1 MALTGRDT
9 ELKELGELVEGPDDR
24 SGVLIR
30 GEAGIGKSALAA
42 ATAAAASV
50 AGLKVLRTT
59 GAEAERNLA
68 FAGLHQLLYPVRSG
82 VAQLPGPQRDALET
96 ALGLASGA
104 EPSAYLVGLAALTL
118 LAEEAAAKPLLLVA
132 EDVHWLDR
140 ASADVLAFVA
150 RRIETEPIV
159 LLATL
164 RDGAE
169 SPLADA
175 GLTPM
180 TLDRLAPEAAAEL
193 LDAVAPR
200 LAPRA
205 RTRVLAEAAGLPLA
219 LTELPAAVG
228 ELDGLDPVLPL
239 TERLERT
246 FTARVAA
253 LPEATRTALLVAA
266 LNETTSLSETL
277 TATGALLGMGGT
289 GAPGGGDVDASGA
302 EVCAGGVAGSGA
314 EAGAGRSGSGAGAA
328 GRGGARAGVEAEVA
342 RSGAAG
348 SGAKPGSG
356 RSSGG
361 RSDAGA
367 AAGSGAGGSGAE
379 SSVAGCGGGAGSG
392 VEAGA
397 AGRKAAARPP
407 AAAFP
412 APVAD
417 AAILAPAVEAGLVDL
432 PAGAVTFRHPLMRS
446 AIPASATPLERRN
459 AHLALGQTLRD
470 QPDRRAWHQA
480 AASSGPDETVAAE
493 LERAAE
499 RARFR
504 GGAAAAVAA
513 LEQAARL
520 SPGADD
526 KTDRLLL
533 AAELAV
539 ESGRRETAERLV
551 HAAAPVDPRRR
562 ATAARLLSEFEDGVR
577 EDPARV
583 AELARTAASVADG
596 GQHDAALRILWS
608 AAMRCFWTEP
618 GAAAREAL
626 LDVADRLPVPD
637 HDPRIVA
644 VTAYVAPF
652 DRGEAVLAHLRELV
666 AKTGADPEVDR
677 YLGSAALQVGAFDL
691 AARFSAAAAP
701 GLRAQG
707 RLGLLPRAL
716 AVQAWSRVRLGD
728 LAGAGPAA
736 AEAVRFAR
744 ETGQPFMG
752 GLATAVQA
760 EIAALRG
767 EHKQAKAL
775 ADEAERAGLA
785 AGARPV
791 LATVQLTRGLTS
803 LSEGRFEDAFADLRR
818 LLDPADP
825 AYQLALRTYC
835 VAELTEAAVR
845 AGRTDELRDVLAELE
860 PLAARTP
867 APALHIGLRYAR
879 AVLDPSDERFAE
891 ALRADLTG
899 WPAERGRVH
908 LAFGEWLRRQR
919 RVVESRTHLRTA
931 RKTFDAL
938 GLAAWADRARRELRS
953 AGESSPNR
961 GPDARDKLT
970 PHELSIAQ
978 LAADGL
984 TNREIGQRLYLSHRT
999 VGTHLHRIFPKLGVS
1014 SRADLA
1020 EKLKTLEG

>member
-1 MALTGRDT
+1 MALSGRDT
-9 ELKELGELVEGPDDR
+9 ELKELGELVDGPEDR
-24 SGVLIR
+24 SGVVIR
-30 GEAGIGKSALAA
+30 GEAGIGKSALVASAA
-42 ATAAAASV
+42 EAASV
-50 AGLKVLRTT
+50 AGLRVLRTT
-59 GAEAERNLA
+59 GAEAERNLPY
-68 FAGLHQLLYPVRSG
+68 AGLHQLLYPVRAG
-82 VAQLPGPQRDALET
+82 VAELPGPQRDALRT

-104 EPSAYLVGLAALTL
+104 EPGPYLVGLAALTL
-118 LAEEAAAKPLLLVA
+118 LADVAAARPLLLVA
-132 EDVHWLDR
+132 EDAHWLDR

-159 LLATL
+159 LVATL
-164 RDGAE
+164 REGFE

-175 GLTPM
+175 GLASM
-180 TLDRLAPEAAAEL
+180 VLDRLPPDAAAAL

-200 LAPRA
+200 LAPA
-205 RTRVLAEAAGLPLA
+205 VRTRLLAEAAGLPLA
-219 LTELPAAVG
+219 LTELPAAVAD
-228 ELDGLDPVLPL
+228 LDGVDPVLPL

-246 FTARVAA
+246 FTGRVAL
-253 LPEATRTALLVAA
+253 LPEVTRTALLVAA
-266 LNETTSLSETL
+266 LNETTSVTETL
-277 TATGALLGMGGT
+277 AATGALLET
-289 GAPGGGDVDASGA
+289 V
-302 EVCAGGVAGSGA
+302 
-314 EAGAGRSGSGAGAA
+314 
-328 GRGGARAGVEAEVA
+328 VE
-342 RSGAAG
+342 
-348 SGAKPGSG
+348 P
-356 RSSGG
+356 
-361 RSDAGA
+361 
-367 AAGSGAGGSGAE
+367 E
-379 SSVAGCGGGAGSG
+379 S
-392 VEAGA
+392 
-397 AGRKAAARPP
+397 
-407 AAAFP
+407 
-412 APVAD
+412 
-417 AAILAPAVEAGLVDL
+417 LAPAVEARLVEL
-432 PAGAVTFRHPLMRS
+432 SAGAVTFRHPLMRS
-446 AIPASATPLERRN
+446 AIPASATPLDRRN
-459 AHLALGQTLRD
+459 AHLALVEALRD

-480 AASSGPDETVAAE
+480 AATAGPDEAVAAE

-499 RARFR
+499 RARYR

-520 SPGADD
+520 SPDAGAR
-526 KTDRLLL
+526 TDRLLL

-551 HAAAPVDPRRR
+551 RAADPADPRRR
-562 ATAARLLSEFEDGVR
+562 ATAGRLLSEFEDGVR

-583 AELARTAASVADG
+583 AELARTAASVAAD

-618 GAAAREAL
+618 GTQARKDL
-626 LDVADRLPVPD
+626 LEVADRLPVPD
-637 HDPRIVA
+637 GDPRIVA

-652 DRGEAVLAHLRELV
+652 ERGAAVLGHLRELV
-666 AKTGADPEVDR
+666 ARTGADPEVDR

-716 AVQAWSRVRLGD
+716 AVLAWSRVRLGD
-728 LAGAGPAA
+728 LAGAVPAA

-744 ETGQPFMG
+744 ETGQPFMA

-767 EHKQAKAL
+767 DHKQAKTL

-791 LATVQLTRGLTS
+791 LATVQLTRGLTG
-803 LSEGRFEDAFADLRR
+803 LGEGRFEDAFADLRR

-825 AYQLALRTYC
+825 AYQLALRAYF

-845 AGRTDELRDVLAELE
+845 AGRTGELRDILAELDR
-860 PLAARTP
+860 PDTP
-867 APALHIGLRYAR
+867 SPALRIGLRYAR
-879 AVLDPSDERFAE
+879 AVLDPSDELFAE
-891 ALRADLTG
+891 ALHADLAG

-938 GLAAWADRARRELRS
+938 GMTAWAERARRELRS

-978 LAADGL
+978 LAAEGL

-1020 EKLKTLEG
+1020 GTLKSLEG

>member
-1 MALTGRDT
+1 MALHGREA
-9 ELKELGELVEGPDDR
+9 ELKELGELVDGPEDR
-24 SGVLIR
+24 SGVVLR
-30 GEAGIGKSALAA
+30 GEAGIGKSALVAE
-42 ATAAAASV
+42 TAAAASV
-50 AGLKVLRTT
+50 AGLRVLRTT

-68 FAGLHQLLYPVRSG
+68 YAGLHQLLHPVRAG
-82 VAQLPGPQRDALET
+82 VAELPAPQRDALRT
-96 ALGLASGA
+96 ALGLAAGA
-104 EPSAYLVGLAALTL
+104 EPGAYLVGLATLTL

-159 LLATL
+159 LVATL
-164 RDGAE
+164 RDGAS
-169 SPLADA
+169 SPLLDA
-175 GLTPM
+175 GLAPM
-180 TLDRLAPEAAAEL
+180 VLDRLGPDEAADL

-200 LAPRA
+200 LAPA
-205 RTRVLAEAAGLPLA
+205 VRTRLLTEAAGHPLA
-219 LTELPAAVG
+219 LTELPLGLAD
-228 ELDGLDPVLPL
+228 LDGLDPVLPL

-246 FTARVAA
+246 FTARVTG
-253 LPEATRTALLVAA
+253 LPPATRTALLVAA
-266 LNETTSLSETL
+266 LNETTSLAETL
-277 TATGALLGMGGT
+277 TATGALLGADEGGVP
-289 GAPGGGDVDASGA
+289 ASGGDARLGGMLGA
-302 EVCAGGVAGSGA
+302 EPVP
-314 EAGAGRSGSGAGAA
+314 GSGAGPESGLPPHDRPSAPCL
-328 GRGGARAGVEAEVA
+328 RVEPE
-342 RSGAAG
+342 
-348 SGAKPGSG
+348 
-356 RSSGG
+356 
-361 RSDAGA
+361 
-367 AAGSGAGGSGAE
+367 
-379 SSVAGCGGGAGSG
+379 
-392 VEAGA
+392 
-397 AGRKAAARPP
+397 
-407 AAAFP
+407 
-412 APVAD
+412 
-417 AAILAPAVEAGLVDL
+417 ILAPAVEARLVEL
-432 PAGAVTFRHPLMRS
+432 SAGAVTFRHPLMRS
-446 AIPASATPLERRN
+446 AIPAAATPTERRRV
-459 AHLALGQTLRD
+459 HLALAEALHD
-470 QPDRRAWHQA
+470 QPDRRAWHRA
-480 AASSGPDETVAAE
+480 AATAGPDETVAGE
-493 LERAAE
+493 LDRTAD
-499 RARFR
+499 RARYR
-504 GGAAAAVAA
+504 GGAAAAIAA

-520 SPGADD
+520 SERPEHR
-526 KTDRLLL
+526 TERLLK

-539 ESGRRETAERLV
+539 DSGRRETAERLV
-551 HAAAPVDPRRR
+551 HAAKPVGKSHR
-562 ATAARLLSEFEDGVR
+562 ATASRLLSEFEDGLR

-583 AELARTAASVADG
+583 AELAVTAEAVAADG
-596 GQHDAALRILWS
+596 ETAAALRILWS

-618 GAAAREAL
+618 GGAARKAL
-626 LDVADRLPVPD
+626 LDVADRLPVPAD
-637 HDPRIVA
+637 DPRVVA

-652 DRGEAVLAHLRELV
+652 ERGEVVLARLKKL
-666 AKTGADPEVDR
+666 AGATGADPEVDR

-707 RLGLLPRAL
+707 RLGPLPRAL

-728 LAGAGPAA
+728 LAAAVPVA
-736 AEAVRFAR
+736 AEAARFAR
-744 ETGQPFMG
+744 ETGQPFMY

-767 EHKQAKAL
+767 EHRQAKTL

-791 LATVQLTRGLTS
+791 LATVQLTRGLTA

-825 AYQLALRTYC
+825 AYQLALRAYC

-845 AGRTDELRDVLAELE
+845 AGQTDAMRDILAELE
-860 PLAARTP
+860 PLAKGTP
-867 APALHIGLRYAR
+867 SPALHVGLRYAR
-879 AVLDPSDERFAE
+879 AVLDPADERFAE

-931 RKTFDAL
+931 RETFDAL
-938 GLAAWADRARRELRS
+938 GMTAWAERARRELRS

-961 GPDARDKLT
+961 GPDAREKLT

-1020 EKLKTLEG
+1020 GILKTLEG

>member
-1 MALTGRDT
+1 MALIGRDT
-9 ELKELGELVEGPDDR
+9 ELKELGELVDGPADR
-24 SGVLIR
+24 SGVVIR
-30 GEAGIGKSALAA
+30 GEAGIGKSALVA

-50 AGLKVLRTT
+50 AGLRVLRTT

-68 FAGLHQLLYPVRSG
+68 YAGLHQLLYPVRAG
-82 VAQLPGPQRDALET
+82 VTELPEPQRDALRT

-118 LAEEAAAKPLLLVA
+118 LADEAAAKPLLLVA
-132 EDVHWLDR
+132 EDAHWLDR

-150 RRIETEPIV
+150 RRIEAEPIV
-159 LLATL
+159 LVATL
-164 RDGAE
+164 RDGFE

-175 GLTPM
+175 GLAPM
-180 TLDRLAPEAAAEL
+180 VLDRLPADTAAAL
-193 LDAVAPR
+193 LDSVAPR
-200 LAPRA
+200 LAPA
-205 RTRVLAEAAGLPLA
+205 VRTRLLAEAAGLPLA
-219 LTELPAAVG
+219 LTELPSAVA
-228 ELDGLDPVLPL
+228 EPAVLDPVLPL

-253 LPEATRTALLVAA
+253 LPEVTRTALLVAA
-266 LNETTSLSETL
+266 LNETTSLTETL
-277 TATGALLGMGGT
+277 VATSALLG
-289 GAPGGGDVDASGA
+289 VDAD
-302 EVCAGGVAGSGA
+302 
-314 EAGAGRSGSGAGAA
+314 
-328 GRGGARAGVEAEVA
+328 
-342 RSGAAG
+342 
-348 SGAKPGSG
+348 P
-356 RSSGG
+356 
-361 RSDAGA
+361 
-367 AAGSGAGGSGAE
+367 
-379 SSVAGCGGGAGSG
+379 
-392 VEAGA
+392 
-397 AGRKAAARPP
+397 
-407 AAAFP
+407 
-412 APVAD
+412 
-417 AAILAPAVEAGLVDL
+417 AILAPAVEARLIEL
-432 PAGAVTFRHPLMRS
+432 SAGTVTFRHPLMRS
-446 AIPASATPLERRN
+446 AIPASATPLDRRN
-459 AHLALGQTLRD
+459 AHLALVEALRD

-480 AASSGPDETVAAE
+480 AASAGPDETVAAE
-493 LERAAE
+493 LERTAE

-504 GGAAAAVAA
+504 GGAAAAIAA

-520 SPGADD
+520 SPGADRR
-526 KTDRLLL
+526 TDRLLL

-551 HAAAPVDPRRR
+551 HAANPADPRRR
-562 ATAARLLSEFEDGVR
+562 ATAGRLLSEFEDGVR

-583 AELARTAASVADG
+583 AALARTAADVAAD
-596 GQHDAALRILWS
+596 GQHDAAMRILWS

-618 GAAAREAL
+618 GPEARKDL
-626 LDVADRLPVPD
+626 LDVADRLPVPGS
-637 HDPRIVA
+637 DPRIVA

-652 DRGEAVLAHLRELV
+652 ERGEAVLGHLRELV
-666 AKTGADPEVDR
+666 SRTGADPEVDR

-728 LAGAGPAA
+728 LAGAVPAA
-736 AEAVRFAR
+736 AEAARFAR
-744 ETGQPFMG
+744 ETGQPFMAG
-752 GLATAVQA
+752 FATAVQA

-767 EHKQAKAL
+767 DHKQAKTL

-791 LATVQLTRGLTS
+791 LATVQLTRGLTN

-825 AYQLALRTYC
+825 AYQLALRAYC
-835 VAELTEAAVR
+835 VPELTEAAVR
-845 AGRTDELRDVLAELE
+845 AGQTDALRDVVAELE
-860 PLAARTP
+860 ALGTS
-867 APALHIGLRYAR
+867 APALRIGLRYAR
-879 AVLDPSDERFAE
+879 AVLDPGDELFAA
-891 ALRADLTG
+891 ALDADLTG

-938 GLAAWADRARRELRS
+938 GMAAWADRARRELRS

-978 LAADGL
+978 LAAEGL

-1020 EKLKTLEG
+1020 GMLKTLEG

>member
-9 ELKELGELVEGPDDR
+9 ELKELGELVDGPEDR

-30 GEAGIGKSALAA
+30 GEAGIGKSALVAS
-42 ATAAAASV
+42 TAAAASV
-50 AGLKVLRTT
+50 AGLRVLRTT

-68 FAGLHQLLYPVRSG
+68 YAGLHQLLHPVRAG
-82 VAQLPGPQRDALET
+82 VAELPAPQRDALQT

-104 EPSAYLVGLAALTL
+104 KPSAYLVGLAVLTL

-159 LLATL
+159 LVATL

-169 SPLADA
+169 SPLLSA
-175 GLTPM
+175 GLTSM
-180 TLDRLAPEAAAEL
+180 VLERLPADAAAEV
-193 LDAVAPR
+193 LDSVAPR
-200 LAPRA
+200 LAPA
-205 RTRVLAEAAGLPLA
+205 VRTRLLAEAAGLPLA
-219 LTELPAAVG
+219 LTELPAAVAS
-228 ELDGLDPVLPL
+228 LDGVDPVLPL

-266 LNETTSLSETL
+266 LNETTSLAETL
-277 TATGALLGMGGT
+277 AATDALLGTGT
-289 GAPGGGDVDASGA
+289 T
-302 EVCAGGVAGSGA
+302 
-314 EAGAGRSGSGAGAA
+314 
-328 GRGGARAGVEAEVA
+328 
-342 RSGAAG
+342 
-348 SGAKPGSG
+348 
-356 RSSGG
+356 
-361 RSDAGA
+361 A
-367 AAGSGAGGSGAE
+367 AAD
-379 SSVAGCGGGAGSG
+379 
-392 VEAGA
+392 
-397 AGRKAAARPP
+397 P
-407 AAAFP
+407 
-412 APVAD
+412 
-417 AAILAPAVEAGLVDL
+417 AILAPAVEARLIEL
-432 PAGAVTFRHPLMRS
+432 SAGAVTFRHPLMRS
-446 AIPASATPLERRN
+446 AIPASATPLDRRN
-459 AHLALGQTLRD
+459 AHLALVEALRD

-480 AASSGPDETVAAE
+480 AATAGPDETVAGE
-493 LERAAE
+493 LERTAE

-504 GGAAAAVAA
+504 GGAAAAIAA

-520 SPGADD
+520 SPDAGDR
-526 KTDRLLL
+526 TDRLLL

-551 HAAAPVDPRRR
+551 HAASPADPRRR
-562 ATAARLLSEFEDGVR
+562 ATAGRLLSEFEDGVR

-583 AELARTAASVADG
+583 AELARTAASVAED
-596 GQHDAALRILWS
+596 GQHDAAMRILWS

-618 GAAAREAL
+618 GPEARKAL
-626 LDVADRLPVPD
+626 LDVADRLPIPD
-637 HDPRIVA
+637 GDPRIVA
-644 VTAYVAPF
+644 VSAYVAPF
-652 DRGEAVLAHLRELV
+652 ERGEAVLGHLRELV

-728 LAGAGPAA
+728 LAGAVPAA

-744 ETGQPFMG
+744 ETGQPFMA

-767 EHKQAKAL
+767 EHKQAKTL

-791 LATVQLTRGLTS
+791 LATVQLTRGLAG

-845 AGRTDELRDVLAELE
+845 AGRTAELREVVTGLE
-860 PLAARTP
+860 CLDTP
-867 APALHIGLRYAR
+867 SPALHIGLRYAR
-879 AVLDPSDERFAE
+879 AVLDPSDELFAE
-891 ALRADLTG
+891 ALDSAG

-908 LAFGEWLRRQR
+908 LAYGEWLRRQR

-938 GLAAWADRARRELRS
+938 GMAAWADRARRELRS

-978 LAADGL
+978 LAAEGL

-1020 EKLKTLEG
+1020 GMLKTLEG

>member
-1 MALTGRDT
+1 MALIGRDT
-9 ELKELGELVEGPDDR
+9 ELKELGELVDGPEDR
-24 SGVLIR
+24 SGVVIR
-30 GEAGIGKSALAA
+30 GEAGIGKSALVAE
-42 ATAAAASV
+42 TAAAASV
-50 AGLKVLRTT
+50 AGLRVLRTT

-68 FAGLHQLLYPVRSG
+68 YAGLHQLLYPVRAG
-82 VAQLPGPQRDALET
+82 VANLPEPQRDALRT

-118 LAEEAAAKPLLLVA
+118 LAEEAVAKPLLLVA
-132 EDVHWLDR
+132 EDAHWLDR

-150 RRIETEPIV
+150 RRIEAEPIV
-159 LLATL
+159 LVATL
-164 RDGAE
+164 RDGFE
-169 SPLADA
+169 SPLLEA
-175 GLTPM
+175 GLAPM
-180 TLDRLAPEAAAEL
+180 VLDRLPADAAAEV

-200 LAPRA
+200 LAPPV
-205 RTRVLAEAAGLPLA
+205 RTRLLAEAAGLPLA
-219 LTELPAAVG
+219 LTELPSAVG

-253 LPEATRTALLVAA
+253 LPEVTRTALLVAA
-266 LNETTSLSETL
+266 LNETTSLTETL
-277 TATGALLGMGGT
+277 TATGTLLG
-289 GAPGGGDVDASGA
+289 
-302 EVCAGGVAGSGA
+302 VAA
-314 EAGAGRSGSGAGAA
+314 
-328 GRGGARAGVEAEVA
+328 
-342 RSGAAG
+342 
-348 SGAKPGSG
+348 
-356 RSSGG
+356 
-361 RSDAGA
+361 D
-367 AAGSGAGGSGAE
+367 
-379 SSVAGCGGGAGSG
+379 
-392 VEAGA
+392 
-397 AGRKAAARPP
+397 P
-407 AAAFP
+407 A
-412 APVAD
+412 V
-417 AAILAPAVEAGLVDL
+417 LAPAVEARLIEL
-432 PAGAVTFRHPLMRS
+432 SAGAVTFRHPLMRS
-446 AIPASATPLERRN
+446 ALPASATPLDRRN
-459 AHLALGQTLRD
+459 AHLALVDALRD

-480 AASSGPDETVAAE
+480 AACAGPDETVAAA
-493 LERAAE
+493 LVRTAE

-504 GGAAAAVAA
+504 GGAAAAISA

-520 SPGADD
+520 SPDTGDR
-526 KTDRLLL
+526 TDRLLL

-551 HAAAPVDPRRR
+551 HAANPADARRR
-562 ATAARLLSEFEDGVR
+562 ATAGRLLSEFEDGVR

-583 AELARTAASVADG
+583 AELARTAAAVAAD

-618 GAAAREAL
+618 GPEARQEL
-626 LDVADRLPVPD
+626 LDVADRLPVPGA
-637 HDPRIVA
+637 DPRIVA

-652 DRGEAVLAHLRELV
+652 ERGEAVLGHLRDLV
-666 AKTGADPEVDR
+666 SRTGADPEVDR

-728 LAGAGPAA
+728 LAGAVPAA

-744 ETGQPFMG
+744 ETGQPFMAG
-752 GLATAVQA
+752 FATAVQA

-767 EHKQAKAL
+767 DHKQAKTL

-791 LATVQLTRGLTS
+791 LATVQLTRGLTN

-825 AYQLALRTYC
+825 AYQPALRAYC
-835 VAELTEAAVR
+835 VPELTEAAVR
-845 AGRTDELRDVLAELE
+845 AGQTDALRDVVAGLE
-860 PLAARTP
+860 ALGAP
-867 APALHIGLRYAR
+867 APALRIGLRYAR

-891 ALRADLTG
+891 ALDADLTG

-938 GLAAWADRARRELRS
+938 GMAAWADRARRELRS

-978 LAADGL
+978 LAAEGL

-1020 EKLKTLEG
+1020 GMLKTLEG

>member
-9 ELKELGELVEGPDDR
+9 ELKELGELVDGPEDR
-24 SGVLIR
+24 GGVLIR
-30 GEAGIGKSALAA
+30 GEAGIGKSALVAS
-42 ATAAAASV
+42 TAAAASV
-50 AGLKVLRTT
+50 AGLRVLRTT
-59 GAEAERNLA
+59 GAEAEQNLA
-68 FAGLHQLLYPVRSG
+68 YAGLHQLLHPVRAG
-82 VAQLPGPQRDALET
+82 VAELPAPQRDALRT

-104 EPSAYLVGLAALTL
+104 EPSAYLVGLAVLTL

-159 LLATL
+159 LVATL

-169 SPLADA
+169 SPLLSA
-175 GLTPM
+175 GLTSM
-180 TLDRLAPEAAAEL
+180 VLERLPADAAAEV
-193 LDAVAPR
+193 LDSVAPR
-200 LAPRA
+200 LAPA
-205 RTRVLAEAAGLPLA
+205 VRTRLLAEAAGLPLA
-219 LTELPAAVG
+219 LTELPAAVAS
-228 ELDGLDPVLPL
+228 LDGVDPVLPL

-253 LPEATRTALLVAA
+253 LPAATRTALLVAA
-266 LNETTSLSETL
+266 LNETTSLAETL
-277 TATGALLGMGGT
+277 AATDALLGTGT
-289 GAPGGGDVDASGA
+289 AT
-302 EVCAGGVAGSGA
+302 E
-314 EAGAGRSGSGAGAA
+314 RAA
-328 GRGGARAGVEAEVA
+328 
-342 RSGAAG
+342 
-348 SGAKPGSG
+348 
-356 RSSGG
+356 
-361 RSDAGA
+361 D
-367 AAGSGAGGSGAE
+367 
-379 SSVAGCGGGAGSG
+379 
-392 VEAGA
+392 
-397 AGRKAAARPP
+397 P
-407 AAAFP
+407 A
-412 APVAD
+412 V
-417 AAILAPAVEAGLVDL
+417 LAPAVEARLVEL
-432 PAGAVTFRHPLMRS
+432 SAGAVTFRHPLMRS
-446 AIPASATPLERRN
+446 AIPASATPLDRRN
-459 AHLALGQTLRD
+459 AHLALVEALRD

-480 AASSGPDETVAAE
+480 AATAGPDETVAGE
-493 LERAAE
+493 LERTAE

-504 GGAAAAVAA
+504 GGAAAAIAA

-520 SPGADD
+520 SPDAGAR
-526 KTDRLLL
+526 TDRLLL

-551 HAAAPVDPRRR
+551 HAANPADPRRR
-562 ATAARLLSEFEDGVR
+562 ATAGRLLSEFEDGVR

-583 AELARTAASVADG
+583 AELARTAASVAEDG
-596 GQHDAALRILWS
+596 HHDAAMRILWS

-618 GAAAREAL
+618 GPKARKAL
-626 LDVADRLPVPD
+626 LDVADRLPIPD
-637 HDPRIVA
+637 GDPRIVA

-652 DRGEAVLAHLRELV
+652 ERGAAVLGHLRELV

-716 AVQAWSRVRLGD
+716 AVLAWSRVRLGD
-728 LAGAGPAA
+728 LAGAVPAA

-744 ETGQPFMG
+744 ETGQPFMA

-791 LATVQLTRGLTS
+791 LATVQLTRGLAG

-845 AGRTDELRDVLAELE
+845 AGRTGELREVVAGLE
-860 PLAARTP
+860 CLDTP
-867 APALHIGLRYAR
+867 SPALHIGLRYAR
-879 AVLDPSDERFAE
+879 AVLDPSDERFAK
-891 ALRADLTG
+891 ALDSAG

-908 LAFGEWLRRQR
+908 LAYGEWLRRQR

-938 GLAAWADRARRELRS
+938 GMAAWADRARRELRS

-978 LAADGL
+978 LAAEGL

-1020 EKLKTLEG
+1020 GMLKTLEG

>member
-1 MALTGRDT
+1 MALSGRDT
-9 ELKELGELVEGPDDR
+9 ELKELGELVDGPEDR

-30 GEAGIGKSALAA
+30 GEAGIGKSALVAE
-42 ATAAAASV
+42 TAAAASV
-50 AGLKVLRTT
+50 AGLRVLRTT

-68 FAGLHQLLYPVRSG
+68 YAGLHQLLYPVRAG
-82 VAQLPGPQRDALET
+82 VAELPAPPRDALRT
-96 ALGLASGA
+96 ALGLAAGA
-104 EPSAYLVGLAALTL
+104 EPSAYLAGLAALTL
-118 LAEEAAAKPLLLVA
+118 LAEEAAVKPLLLVA

-164 RDGAE
+164 RDGEE
-169 SPLADA
+169 SPLLDA
-175 GLTPM
+175 GLTSM
-180 TLDRLAPEAAAEL
+180 VLGRLPADAAAEV
-193 LDAVAPR
+193 LDSVAPR
-200 LAPRA
+200 LAPA
-205 RTRVLAEAAGLPLA
+205 VRTRLLAEAAGLPLA
-219 LTELPAAVG
+219 LTELPAAVAS
-228 ELDGLDPVLPL
+228 LDGLDPVSPL

-246 FTARVAA
+246 FTARAAA
-253 LPEATRTALLVAA
+253 LPEVTRTALLVAA
-266 LNETTSLSETL
+266 LNETTSLTETL
-277 TATGALLGMGGT
+277 VATGAL
-289 GAPGGGDVDASGA
+289 
-302 EVCAGGVAGSGA
+302 
-314 EAGAGRSGSGAGAA
+314 
-328 GRGGARAGVEAEVA
+328 
-342 RSGAAG
+342 
-348 SGAKPGSG
+348 
-356 RSSGG
+356 
-361 RSDAGA
+361 
-367 AAGSGAGGSGAE
+367 
-379 SSVAGCGGGAGSG
+379 
-392 VEAGA
+392 
-397 AGRKAAARPP
+397 P
-407 AAAFP
+407 A
-412 APVAD
+412 VSAD
-417 AAILAPAVEAGLVDL
+417 PEILAPAVEARLIEL
-432 PAGAVTFRHPLMRS
+432 SAGAVTFRHPLMRS
-446 AIPASATPLERRN
+446 AIPAAATPLDRRN
-459 AHLALGQTLRD
+459 AHLALVEALHD

-480 AASSGPDETVAAE
+480 AATAGPDETVAAE
-493 LERAAE
+493 LERTAE

-504 GGAAAAVAA
+504 GGAAAAIAA

-520 SPGADD
+520 SPAAQD

-551 HAAAPVDPRRR
+551 HAANPADPRRR
-562 ATAARLLSEFEDGVR
+562 ATAGRLLSEFEDGVR

-583 AELARTAASVADG
+583 AELARTAASVAED
-596 GQHDAALRILWS
+596 GQHDAAMRILWS

-618 GAAAREAL
+618 GREARQAL
-626 LDVADRLPVPD
+626 LDVADRLPVPEN
-637 HDPRIVA
+637 DPRIVA

-652 DRGEAVLAHLRELV
+652 ERGAAVLGHLRELV
-666 AKTGADPEVDR
+666 ARTGADPEVDR

-728 LAGAGPAA
+728 LAGAVPAA
-736 AEAVRFAR
+736 AEAARFAR
-744 ETGQPFMG
+744 ETGQPFMA

-767 EHKQAKAL
+767 DHKLAKTL

-818 LLDPADP
+818 LLDPHDP

-845 AGRTDELRDVLAELE
+845 AGRTDELRGILAELE
-860 PLAARTP
+860 CLDTP
-867 APALHIGLRYAR
+867 SPALHIGLRYAR
-879 AVLDPSDERFAE
+879 AVLDPSDELFAE
-891 ALRADLTG
+891 ALEADLTG

-908 LAFGEWLRRQR
+908 LAYGEWLRRQR

-938 GLAAWADRARRELRS
+938 GMAAWADRARRELRS

-978 LAADGL
+978 LAAEGL

-1020 EKLKTLEG
+1020 GMLKTLEG